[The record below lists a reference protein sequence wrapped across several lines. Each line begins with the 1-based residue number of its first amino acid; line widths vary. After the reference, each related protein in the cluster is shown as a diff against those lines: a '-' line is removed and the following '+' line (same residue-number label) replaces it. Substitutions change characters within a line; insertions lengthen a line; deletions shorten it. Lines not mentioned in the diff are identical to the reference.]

1 MKNYCK
7 KQKIDIIIVVVKKKL
22 LNNIFKMNNFQI
34 RMQDIGIETC
44 QKKKKKR
51 KGNTEEKDTM

>member
-1 MKNYCK
+1 
-7 KQKIDIIIVVVKKKL
+7 
-22 LNNIFKMNNFQI
+22 MNNFQI

-51 KGNTEEKDTM
+51 KGNTEEKDTMWLVI